1 LENTQTTKDGS
12 PPSFVVFQ
20 VSNIIFI
27 TFQREGFVKKPIA
40 ASLFLLILV
49 LAACSN
55 LIQPNPTGIPTLTL
69 TAVPTLVL
77 TNTLLPPTETPDA
90 AAALVPEGQP
100 ASEWNGIPIMPDAIA
115 GEGDQESYVFTI
127 KATPQQ
133 VQDYYQL
140 ELGKLGWQPF
150 GTGEGNST
158 SLMLMFTNN
167 ASATLTISIIAKGD
181 EVLVL
186 LVK

>member
-1 LENTQTTKDGS
+1 MLTTFK
-12 PPSFVVFQ
+12 
-20 VSNIIFI
+20 
-27 TFQREGFVKKPIA
+27 REGLVKKPIVA
-40 ASLFLLILV
+40 ILFLFTLV

-55 LIQPNPTGIPTLTL
+55 FIQPNPTVTPTLTL
-69 TAVPTLVL
+69 TAVPTLAL
-77 TNTLLPPTETPDA
+77 TNTPLPSTETPDA
-90 AAALVPEGQP
+90 VAALVPEGQP

-115 GEGDQESYVFTI
+115 GEGDEESYVFTI

-133 VQDYYQL
+133 VQEYYQL

-150 GTGEGNST
+150 ATGNGDS

-167 ASATLTISIIAKGD
+167 ASATLTVSIIAKGD

>member
-1 LENTQTTKDGS
+1 M
-12 PPSFVVFQ
+12 
-20 VSNIIFI
+20 
-27 TFQREGFVKKPIA
+27 KKPIA
-40 ASLFLLILV
+40 ASLFLLILF
-49 LAACSN
+49 LTACSN
-55 LIQPNPTGIPTLTL
+55 FIQTTPNIVPTLTL
-69 TAVPTLVL
+69 TIVPMLIP
-77 TNTLLPPTETPDA
+77 TNTSQLPTETPDA
-90 AAALVPEGQP
+90 VTALIPEGQP

-115 GEGDQESYVFTI
+115 GEGDGESYVFTI

-133 VQDYYQL
+133 VQEYYQL

-150 GTGEGNST
+150 ATGNGDS

-167 ASATLTISIIAKGD
+167 ASATLTVRIIAKGD